1 MEGGGNTPKTG
12 NVGSFMSTYY
22 QVSIKMIALPPVGE
36 SEEGVNTPKT
46 GNVGSLMSTYYRV
59 SIKMIALPPVG
70 GVGGGLTHKKKP
82 TAHLN
87 VPLAKSCHK
96 IMKYEMPFYLR
107 LGGVSSTV

>member
-1 MEGGGNTPKTG
+1 MIALPPTGGSWMGAKAPNTS
-12 NVGSFMSTYY
+12 NVDSFMSTYY
-22 QVSIKMIALPPVGE
+22 Q
-36 SEEGVNTPKT
+36 
-46 GNVGSLMSTYYRV
+46 V